1 MKLFKSY
8 LIRLKNYV
16 SSFLKEPDN
25 MLIYWSDYSKGK
37 LIAFFGMMSQYAAI
51 KWYLVSYFSEE
62 NNRWINP
69 DFFIPRLI
77 SVSICFV
84 IFAVVFGL
92 CFVIGQNEKFKLF
105 VSYFSPAFF
114 GITMIYSGYT
124 IGVYSPA
131 TMAGFISIVLVGLVF
146 YSRKII
152 YSIAIPI
159 LFFTVIT
166 CYLTS
171 NGSIRYAP
179 VFSKELNDSIVY
191 QNNFWL
197 ISMAEL
203 YLPIMIIC
211 ILFFEILLTQWRN
224 REKHFE
230 IGSKM
235 DALTNLFNR
244 RHITDVLTVIEK
256 TKEKKYAVI
265 LMDLDHFKA
274 INDQY
279 GHESGD
285 VVLKRVAKVLKRNT
299 RETDVV
305 GRFGGEEFIFILNF
319 NDLDEVVEVAERCRF
334 QIEDEIIILKDMTEI
349 KITASFGISLSTYG
363 VGKEDVIRQAD
374 QALYLA
380 KEKGRNLVE
389 VYSERLEKKF

>member
-1 MKLFKSY
+1 
-8 LIRLKNYV
+8 
-16 SSFLKEPDN
+16 
-25 MLIYWSDYSKGK
+25 
-37 LIAFFGMMSQYAAI
+37 
-51 KWYLVSYFSEE
+51 
-62 NNRWINP
+62 
-69 DFFIPRLI
+69 
-77 SVSICFV
+77 
-84 IFAVVFGL
+84 
-92 CFVIGQNEKFKLF
+92 
-105 VSYFSPAFF
+105 
-114 GITMIYSGYT
+114 MIYSGYT

-179 VFSKELNDSIVY
+179 VFSKELNDSIIY

-203 YLPIMIIC
+203 YLPIMIVC

-244 RHITDVLTVIEK
+244 RHITDVLTGLEK
-256 TKEKKYAVI
+256 AKEKKYAVI
-265 LMDLDHFKA
+265 LLDLDHFKA

-285 VVLKRVAKVLKRNT
+285 IVLKRVANVLKRNT
-299 RETDVV
+299 RENDIV

-319 NDLDEVVEVAERCRF
+319 NDLDEVLEVAERCRF
-334 QIEDEIIILKDMTEI
+334 QIENEIIVLNTMTEI
-349 KITASFGISLSTYG
+349 KITASFGVALSKYG
-363 VGKEDVIRQAD
+363 LGKEDVIRQAD

-389 VYSERLEKKF
+389 VYSDKLEKKF